1 MGGEPSPPCRA
12 RRYAPAIRGRGRS
25 TPSKVCSN
33 GNRDEAR
40 QACQD
45 PQELRGGMAGKM
57 EYYTRHFRPKI
68 SSTLL
73 SNNSAMEIQLTRAVN
88 ERRARAP

>member
-1 MGGEPSPPCRA
+1 MESVHGGLGLTAMPREALRA
-12 RRYAPAIRGRGRS
+12 CNPRQRS
-25 TPSKVCSN
+25 LHPVEVCSN

-57 EYYTRHFRPKI
+57 EY
-68 SSTLL
+68 
-73 SNNSAMEIQLTRAVN
+73 
-88 ERRARAP
+88 